1 VIGGLHPNLEQRVP
15 KNHILK
21 KIEEKVDM
29 AREVE
34 KQQVFLN
41 QIRVLGYAW
50 CTQCKFQL
58 KNRLKKNY
66 ERKCGKI
73 HQG

>member
-1 VIGGLHPNLEQRVP
+1 MEGLGILCKEGVRDGGLHPNLEQRVP

-41 QIRVLGYAW
+41 PIRALGYAW
-50 CTQCKFQL
+50 CTQCKF
-58 KNRLKKNY
+58 
-66 ERKCGKI
+66 
-73 HQG
+73 